1 MLLILR
7 LIECLLRQLILVSDV
22 VDVSLESV
30 DLLDTRLLSLLYF
43 SQSQLC
49 AIELLLQILQL
60 SVGFLGFLGQLGN

>member
-43 SQSQLC
+43 SQSQLR
-49 AIELLLQILQL
+49 AIEFLLQILQL
-60 SVGFLGFLGQLGN
+60 SVCFLGFLGQLGD

>member
-49 AIELLLQILQL
+49 AIELLLQVLQL
-60 SVGFLGFLGQLGN
+60 SVGFLGFLGQLGD